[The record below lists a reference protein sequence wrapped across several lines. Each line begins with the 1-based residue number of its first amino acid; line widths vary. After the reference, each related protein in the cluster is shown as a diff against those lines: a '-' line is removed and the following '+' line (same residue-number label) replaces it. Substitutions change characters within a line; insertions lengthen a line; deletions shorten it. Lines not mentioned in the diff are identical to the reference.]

1 MSVNGNSRVYTT
13 EIEQHILRVQTMSQI
28 NEKRNRQVH
37 KWRVYLDLFCIST
50 SDDYLLA
57 RYVWGHMCGFS
68 SRIFYY
74 Y

>member
-37 KWRVYLDLFCIST
+37 K
-50 SDDYLLA
+50 
-57 RYVWGHMCGFS
+57 
-68 SRIFYY
+68 
-74 Y
+74 